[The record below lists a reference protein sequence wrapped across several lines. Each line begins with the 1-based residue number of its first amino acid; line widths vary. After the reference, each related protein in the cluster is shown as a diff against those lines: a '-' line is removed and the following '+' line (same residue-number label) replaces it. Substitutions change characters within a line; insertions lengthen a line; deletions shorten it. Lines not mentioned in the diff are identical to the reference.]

1 MSGQHNRLAL
11 LRLGGTA
18 GIGLCA
24 AVLAGC
30 GGSVQTASDRTVLI
44 KRDSHG
50 VPHVYAKDTYGLF
63 HGFGYAVAEDRLYQ
77 LEMAKRSGNGSVAE
91 VLGPNYVATD
101 TSTRSNI
108 DPASIRRQIDALGS
122 DDRALFE
129 GYAAG
134 VNARIRD
141 VLADRAKLLPKQFID
156 NGFLPVEWT
165 ADDVALVW
173 IGLILNRFFAGTAEL
188 GNLTLL
194 QQLQAAR
201 GEATGQALYE
211 QMRWLEDPTAPTI
224 VPRRP
229 AGRAPAARREPGAGR
244 LAPVSAQA
252 ASDFQAAQAIR
263 LGLEAE
269 RQMPTASNAMVLAPQ
284 RTREGVAVLYNG
296 PQQGFNNPSF
306 VHGIGL
312 HGAGYNVTGATPVGP
327 PAVFFGTNG
336 RIAWGSTVGSLDTND
351 LYQEALNP
359 ANRYQYRHQGGY
371 RPMVLRTEEVRVKGE
386 APRRIDIYATVHGFV
401 QSWDL
406 ANGRAYTLRSSWHGR
421 EVETLLGWAQ
431 AARARDWQQFLA
443 QGARVSASI
452 TWFYA
457 DVAGNIGAVGLGSL
471 PKRPTVQDIRFP
483 ARGDGSMEWEGLLP
497 FSANPRSYNPGQGY
511 LASWNN
517 QIAEGLRADG
527 ANFSQVDRVAE
538 LHAQLRD
545 AGPLSVDEVWR
556 VAQNGALADLNA
568 RYFVPLIVK
577 AAASLPA
584 DAPGRRAAELL
595 MRWDFRNR
603 AAGEVYDNNATTVL
617 RAWLDAMVQRLLADD
632 LPPAVLAGYTSLGY
646 PSLTSRGSPGS
657 VQPASAAKLIWNA
670 LRGPAAGVP
679 QRFDFLNG
687 KEPQALIRAAL
698 DDAVEGLTERLGPDM
713 TRWTTPVV
721 RHRFASS
728 NAIGVPWA
736 GADEQPE
743 LPLYL
748 NLGTLNYRVVLRPGA
763 VQMCSVAAPGQSG
776 FVGPDGRPGR
786 HYGDQLALLRDFGCK
801 PERLTHAEV
810 DADLDSTRMLR
821 Y

>member
-1 MSGQHNRLAL
+1 MSRQRNGLAPHRLRGA
-11 LRLGGTA
+11 A
-18 GIGLCA
+18 GLGLCVA
-24 AVLAGC
+24 LLAGC
-30 GGSVQTASDRTVLI
+30 VGSAPSVSDRTVVI

-91 VLGPNYVATD
+91 VLGPSYVATD
-101 TSTRSNI
+101 TTTRSNI
-108 DPASIRRQIDALGS
+108 DPASIRRQLDALGA
-122 DDRALFE
+122 DDRAMFE

-141 VLADRAKLLPKQFID
+141 VLADRGKLLPRQFID
-156 NGFLPVEWT
+156 NGFLPVDWT

-201 GEATGQALYE
+201 GDAAGQALYE

-224 VPRRP
+224 VPRGT
-229 AGRAPAARREPGAGR
+229 GRASVARRGAGAGR

-252 ASDFQAAQAIR
+252 AADFQAAQAVR
-263 LGLEAE
+263 LGLEAAQ
-269 RQMPTASNAMVLAPQ
+269 QMPTASNAMVLAPQ
-284 RTREGVAVLYNG
+284 RTREGAAVLYNG

-312 HGAGYNVTGATPVGP
+312 HGAGYDLTGATPVGL
-327 PAVFFGTNG
+327 PAVLFGTNG

-359 ANRYQYRHQGGY
+359 ANRYEYRYQGAY
-371 RPMVLRTEEVRVKGE
+371 RPMALRTDEIRVKGE

-406 ANGRAYTLRSSWHGR
+406 ANGRAYTLRSSWQGR

-431 AARARDWQQFLA
+431 AARARDWPQFLA

-471 PKRPTVQDIRFP
+471 PQRPAGQDIRFP
-483 ARGDGSMEWEGLLP
+483 ARGDGSMEWQGLLP

-527 ANFSQVDRVAE
+527 ANFSHVDRVAE

-545 AGPLSVDEVWR
+545 AGPLSAEDIWK
-556 VAQNGALADLNA
+556 VAENGALADLNA
-568 RYFVPLIVK
+568 RYFVPLIAH
-577 AAASLPA
+577 AAAGLPA
-584 DAPGRRAAELL
+584 DAPARRAADLL
-595 MRWDFRNR
+595 SRWDFRNR
-603 AAGEVYDNNATTVL
+603 AAGEIYDNNATTVL

-632 LPPAVLAGYTSLGY
+632 LPPAVLAGYIGLGY
-646 PSLTSRGSPGS
+646 PNLTARGSPGS
-657 VQPASAAKLIWNA
+657 VQPAAAAKLIWNA
-670 LRGPAAGVP
+670 LSGPAVGVP

-687 KEPQALIRAAL
+687 QEPQALVRAAL
-698 DDAVEGLTERLGPDM
+698 DDAVNGLTQRLGPDM
-713 TRWTTPVV
+713 ARWTTPVV

-748 NLGTLNYRVVLRPGA
+748 NRGTLNYRVVLRPGA

-776 FVGPDGRPGR
+776 FVGPDGRRDR
-786 HYGDQLALLRDFGCK
+786 HYGDQLALFRDFGCK
-801 PERLTHAEV
+801 PERLTLAEV
-810 DADLDSTRMLR
+810 DADLDSTRTLR